1 MPSKPRLNISDH
13 SHHPRLTDLERYILI
28 SLIPFICMILCFL
41 FILLCCKQRHP
52 NRVVTQQYP
61 TIQRNDYDINSS
73 QPPPYNW
80 RVESPPPPPYSS
92 K

>member
-1 MPSKPRLNISDH
+1 MTSKPRFNTSDH
-13 SHHPRLTDLERYILI
+13 SHRPRLANLEQFILI
-28 SLIPFICMILCFL
+28 SVISSICMILCFL
-41 FILLCCKQRHP
+41 FILQYCKQRRL
-52 NRVVTQQYP
+52 NRIVTQRYP

-80 RVESPPPPPYSS
+80 HAESPPPPYSS